1 MCNHKQHHQFYV
13 IYVDC
18 GIKTTN
24 WTMVWINGMNAYVIS
39 YLGFD
44 DLIIT
49 TRLRRFFV
57 YTEKDLLRFI
67 YFLVHTLSYVAF
79 FFWLNVW
86 CVVYIVIIFQ
96 QAKVFRFDLP
106 FNLAVVTYTFC
117 VWLKMVFDSET
128 ST

>member
-1 MCNHKQHHQFYV
+1 MQPQATPSILCN
-13 IYVDC
+13 IC
-18 GIKTTN
+18 GLWNQNNKLN
-24 WTMVWINGMNAYVIS
+24 NGMNQWYECICDFLS
-39 YLGFD
+39 RFRWFD
-44 DLIIT
+44 YYNSLT
-49 TRLRRFFV
+49 TIFRLHRKRF
-57 YTEKDLLRFI
+57 
-67 YFLVHTLSYVAF
+67 VAF
-79 FFWLNVW
+79 YLFSCSYTLVCCVLFFWLNVW